1 MRIRLHSRPAASR
14 FQKRICK
21 QFFHGKGLCQIIV
34 SSCVQ
39 CFDLVPV
46 FTPGADDNNGQIG
59 PGADIPDHFHAV
71 HVREAKIQPHNI
83 RAVSNT
89 ALETYVSG
97 SVATLA
103 FVLAITNVL
112 CPFMVRFSLK
122 RHPADP
128 QQVNE

>member
-1 MRIRLHSRPAASR
+1 M
-14 FQKRICK
+14 
-21 QFFHGKGLCQIIV
+21 
-34 SSCVQ
+34 
-39 CFDLVPV
+39 
-46 FTPGADDNNGQIG
+46 
-59 PGADIPDHFHAV
+59 
-71 HVREAKIQPHNI
+71 QPHNI

-89 ALETYVSG
+89 ALETYISG

-122 RHPADP
+122 RHPGDP